1 MEVLPLGCNQDF
13 AKLCRQRFDLYQAAT
28 ITALPENSVLWA
40 CGVDLASVQILAN
53 NAQLLSLSMRPR
65 QDSRREP
72 EIILPVT
79 RDMKRVVH
87 GFGERDPFIAAHEPA
102 CFHVTTG
109 TIWAPILLALVIAIA
124 AAVMLILLFA
134 ILGLLV
140 AAAVISGLLLAE
152 SVVYGSLASRADRG
166 I

>member
-1 MEVLPLGCNQDF
+1 
-13 AKLCRQRFDLYQAAT
+13 
-28 ITALPENSVLWA
+28 
-40 CGVDLASVQILAN
+40 
-53 NAQLLSLSMRPR
+53 
-65 QDSRREP
+65 
-72 EIILPVT
+72 
-79 RDMKRVVH
+79 MKRIVH

-102 CFHVTTG
+102 CFHVTIG

-124 AAVMLILLFA
+124 AAVMLILLVGA

>member
-1 MEVLPLGCNQDF
+1 
-13 AKLCRQRFDLYQAAT
+13 
-28 ITALPENSVLWA
+28 
-40 CGVDLASVQILAN
+40 
-53 NAQLLSLSMRPR
+53 MRPR

-87 GFGERDPFIAAHEPA
+87 GPFIAAHEPA

>member
-1 MEVLPLGCNQDF
+1 
-13 AKLCRQRFDLYQAAT
+13 
-28 ITALPENSVLWA
+28 
-40 CGVDLASVQILAN
+40 
-53 NAQLLSLSMRPR
+53 MRPR

-102 CFHVTTG
+102 CFHVTIG

-124 AAVMLILLFA
+124 AAVMLILLVRDPQSA
-134 ILGLLV
+134 RRSRGDLGSATRGIGSVRLLS
-140 AAAVISGLLLAE
+140 ISG
-152 SVVYGSLASRADRG
+152 
-166 I
+166 